1 MPSAEGEVQF
11 TRRRGVTELI
21 HLPKGTEVSSDSAVF
36 SLLEDAIIP
45 AGEAKS
51 SLVPVRAVHA
61 KTKGW
66 SGNVA
71 PGDIATL
78 GRDGDLVTVANE
90 EATSGGASQGIWFG
104 LLMMASVGLVI
115 IGGIKRIGAAA
126 SIIVPA
132 MCGLYVLACIYI
144 LVVNAALVPEAF
156 ATIFSEAL
164 TPEAGFGGIVG
175 SLITGF
181 RRASFSNEA
190 GVGSAS
196 IAHSAAATSEPV
208 REGIVALL
216 EPFIDTIIVCTMTG
230 LVIVTTQSMLG
241 DTSGVSGISLT
252 SQAFEVGGH
261 WTFPWVLAVAVTL
274 FAFSTMISWSY
285 YGERAATWLLGEG
298 ARVPYKVLFLLCAA
312 LGPVFTLGNVL
323 GFSDLMVLGMAF
335 PNILGVVLLSNKVST
350 ALSEYMQKLKSGAFQ
365 KSA

>member
-1 MPSAEGEVQF
+1 M
-11 TRRRGVTELI
+11 
-21 HLPKGTEVSSDSAVF
+21 
-36 SLLEDAIIP
+36 
-45 AGEAKS
+45 
-51 SLVPVRAVHA
+51 
-61 KTKGW
+61 
-66 SGNVA
+66 A
-71 PGDIATL
+71 PGDISSVS
-78 GRDGDLVTVANE
+78 RDGDLVTVANQA
-90 EATSGGASQGIWFG
+90 ATSGGSSQGIWFG
-104 LLMMASVGLVI
+104 LLMMAAVGLVI

-144 LVVNAALVPEAF
+144 LIVNAALVPEAF

-164 TPEAGFGGIVG
+164 TPEAGFGGVVG
-175 SLITGF
+175 ALITGF

-208 REGIVALL
+208 RGIVALL

-230 LVIVTTQSMLG
+230 LVIVTTQNMLG

-261 WTFPWVLAVAVTL
+261 WTFPWVLALAVTL

-285 YGERAATWLLGEG
+285 YGERAATWLLGDG
-298 ARVPYKVLFLLCAA
+298 ARVPTKFCSYCA
-312 LGPVFTLGNVL
+312 LHWVRSSP
-323 GFSDLMVLGMAF
+323 
-335 PNILGVVLLSNKVST
+335 
-350 ALSEYMQKLKSGAFQ
+350 
-365 KSA
+365 